1 MCNIYMF
8 NHLRNKQHVKKV
20 HLNINLIGHVIKSC
34 KLFENGNIVKSITSC
49 FFVTVDMCNSLFCKY
64 IFIVL
69 IYLKIHVL

>member
-49 FFVTVDMCNSLFCKY
+49 FFLLQLTGV
-64 IFIVL
+64 IVCFVN
-69 IYLKIHVL
+69 IYL